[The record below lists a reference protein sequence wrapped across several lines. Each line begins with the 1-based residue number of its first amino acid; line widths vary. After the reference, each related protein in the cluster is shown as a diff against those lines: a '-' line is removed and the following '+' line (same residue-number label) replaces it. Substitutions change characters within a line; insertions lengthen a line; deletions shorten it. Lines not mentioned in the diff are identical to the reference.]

1 MKSLV
6 AWMVYSAAD
15 RVSEVLNVW
24 IFVVIVPLSV
34 LKMLGD
40 WLIVT

>member
-6 AWMVYSAAD
+6 AWMVYSAVD
-15 RVSEVLNVW
+15 HVSEVLNVW